1 MYEGMTGRTTPPLCR
16 GSRRARVIPAVAV
29 PLALLAAACSAPG
42 SGDTDSASGDS
53 AVSTSLGKGKVT
65 LQMYAETGFPL
76 AKALADEFTRQH
88 PNVTFKVREDQFTVL
103 VENAPRVLAGD
114 NAPDI
119 IRLPTMVD
127 LVKDGLLKN
136 LDPYVK
142 AYGWDKFPASQLA
155 QLRVDKNGQRGSG
168 PLYGTGLGYSVT
180 GVFFNKDL
188 AKKIGMT
195 RPPTTVAEFE
205 GLLAKAKKDGVQPIV
220 QFNKNTAGINFPY
233 QALQNQFADPARVND
248 WVFQKPGA
256 TFDTPA
262 SVKAAQTIEKWAKA
276 GYFTKDANA
285 MDYTTMVGD
294 FTKGRGLFMFN
305 GDWESA
311 NLDTK
316 MPGNVGFFLFPAETA
331 TGRLVAM
338 SSPNT
343 FGIGARAKHPN
354 EAAFFLNWL
363 HTDPK
368 ARKILV
374 DVGGSSPGGPAGLA
388 VPEAKE
394 GSVLASTLRASQQLA
409 AENGAVD
416 FTANATGSIFASAIT
431 PELQKLV
438 VGQQTPEGYVKAVQK
453 EYEKELSQ

>member
-1 MYEGMTGRTTPPLCR
+1 MYEGTTPRTAVPRPL
-16 GSRRARVIPAVAV
+16 RVLPAVLL
-29 PLALLAAACSAPG
+29 PLALLGAACSAPG
-42 SGDTDSASGDS
+42 SGAPAAGPGET
-53 AVSTSLGKGKVT
+53 AVSTSLGTGKVT

-114 NAPDI
+114 NPPDV

-127 LVKDGLLKN
+127 LVKDGLLKD
-136 LDPYVK
+136 LDPYAD
-142 AYGWDKFPASQLA
+142 AYGWDTFPAAQLA
-155 QLRVDKNGQRGSG
+155 QLRVDKAGQRGAG
-168 PLYGTGLGYSVT
+168 PLYGVGLGYSVT
-180 GVFFNKDL
+180 GVFYHKDL
-188 AKKIGMT
+188 AKKAGMT
-195 RPPTTVAEFE
+195 RPPATVAEFE
-205 GLLAKAKKDGVQPIV
+205 DLLARAKRAGVQPIV
-220 QFNKNTAGINFPY
+220 QFNKNTAGVNFPY
-233 QALQNQFADPARVND
+233 QALQNQFTDPAGVNA
-248 WVFQKPGA
+248 WIFQKNGA

-262 SVKAAQTIEKWAKA
+262 SLKAARTIEKWAKA

-294 FTKGRGLFMFN
+294 FTEGRGLFMFN

-316 MPGNVGFFLFPAETA
+316 MPGDAGFFLFPGERPGA
-331 TGRLVAM
+331 RHVAM

-343 FGIGARAKHPN
+343 FGVGARSKHPN

-368 ARKILV
+368 ARRILV
-374 DVGGSSPGGPAGLA
+374 DVGGSSPGGPADLP
-388 VPEAKE
+388 VPQAEQ
-394 GSVLASTLRASQQLA
+394 GTLLASTLAASQRLA

-431 PELQKLV
+431 PELQKLI

-453 EYEKELSQ
+453 EYEKELSR

>member
-1 MYEGMTGRTTPPLCR
+1 MYEGKAGRPAGRSRQHPWR
-16 GSRRARVIPAVAV
+16 GRLAPAVV
-29 PLALLAAACSAPG
+29 LPLTLLGAACSAPG
-42 SGDTDSASGDS
+42 SGDTASSDDS
-53 AVSTSLGKGKVT
+53 AVTTSLGKGKVT

-103 VENAPRVLAGD
+103 VENAPRVLSGD
-114 NAPDI
+114 NAPDV

-142 AYGWDKFPASQLA
+142 AYDWNKFPASQLA
-155 QLRVDKNGQRGSG
+155 QLRVNKDGQRGSG
-168 PLYGTGLGYSVT
+168 PLYGAGLGYSVT
-180 GVFFNKDL
+180 GVFYNKDL
-188 AKKIGMT
+188 AAKVGMT
-195 RPPTTVAEFE
+195 KPPATVAEFE
-205 GLLAKAKKDGVQPIV
+205 SLLARTKKAGVQPIM

-233 QALQNQFADPARVND
+233 QALQNQFTDPAEVND
-248 WVFQKPGA
+248 WIFQKPGA

-262 SVKAAQTIEKWAKA
+262 SLKAAQTIERWAKA
-276 GYFTKDANA
+276 GYFPKDANA
-285 MDYTTMVGD
+285 IDYTTMVGD
-294 FTKGRGLFMFN
+294 FAKGQGLFMFN

-316 MPGNVGFFLFPAETA
+316 MPGNVGFFLFPSESAS
-331 TGRLVAM
+331 GRHVAM

-354 EAAFFLNWL
+354 EAAYFLNWL
-363 HTDPK
+363 HTDAK

-374 DVGGSSPGGPAGLA
+374 DVGGSSPGGPADLA
-388 VPEAKE
+388 VPKAKE
-394 GSVLASTLRASQQLA
+394 GSVLASTLEASQQLA

-431 PELQKLV
+431 PELQKLI